1 MIRRRAD
8 LRRDEILGAAVDVV
22 ARNGLARTR
31 MSDVAAELGVSTALL
46 FYHFATKERLLSET
60 FVAAAERD
68 LARLDR
74 VVGTRAC
81 ATDRL
86 RSILRLYAPAGKA
99 PGWTL
104 DIDAWAEALRTP
116 ELQDASRRVN
126 RRWRTA
132 ITAVIAE
139 GNETGE
145 FTCPDPVAS
154 AERIGAMLDGLAV
167 ATQVR
172 RSLPRRRAA
181 RWAAEHAA
189 GEVGIPV
196 EKLAGH
202 RSTGREGGGPTL
214 RESRDQDGGR
224 ATCRR

>member
-22 ARNGLARTR
+22 SRNGLARTR
-31 MSDVAAELGVSTALL
+31 VSDVADELGVSTALL
-46 FYHFATKERLLSET
+46 FYHFETKERLLSET
-60 FVAAAERD
+60 FAAAAERD

-86 RSILRLYAPAGKA
+86 RSVLRLYAPAGKA

-116 ELQDASRRVN
+116 ELRDASRKVN

-132 ITAVIAE
+132 IVAVIAD
-139 GNETGE
+139 GVGTGE
-145 FTCPDPVAS
+145 FTCSDPVAA

-172 RSLPRRRAA
+172 RSMPRTRAA

-189 GEVGIPV
+189 GEVGIRV
-196 EKLAGH
+196 EKLVGR
-202 RSTGREGGGPTL
+202 RSVSREGGGPGA
-214 RESRDQDGGR
+214 RGPRDQDGGR